1 MGQDFSVKILYYKC
15 GVTGDADASSA
26 VSNELFFHVIT
37 TNVMFFFHF
46 TPHGFLY
53 CHVSHN
59 LLFSNISQYLLK
71 HLPLFFSHISRMCYS
86 MAPPWPFPDLTLRLP
101 VTFLAFPHH
110 FPHHSSSIFLH
121 SSPHTTLFNDT
132 SPTFP
137 WPYPAAPRT
146 FLAFPHHFP
155 PSFLVNFPPFLTPLK
170 HYRIVIC

>member
-1 MGQDFSVKILYYKC
+1 MGARLGVKVMGQDFSVKILYYKC

-26 VSNELFFHVIT
+26 VSNELFFHIIT

-71 HLPLFFSHISRMCYS
+71 YLPQFFSHISRM
-86 MAPPWPFPDLTLRLP
+86 
-101 VTFLAFPHH
+101 
-110 FPHHSSSIFLH
+110 
-121 SSPHTTLFNDT
+121 LFNDT

-137 WPYPAAPRT
+137 
-146 FLAFPHHFP
+146 
-155 PSFLVNFPPFLTPLK
+155 
-170 HYRIVIC
+170 